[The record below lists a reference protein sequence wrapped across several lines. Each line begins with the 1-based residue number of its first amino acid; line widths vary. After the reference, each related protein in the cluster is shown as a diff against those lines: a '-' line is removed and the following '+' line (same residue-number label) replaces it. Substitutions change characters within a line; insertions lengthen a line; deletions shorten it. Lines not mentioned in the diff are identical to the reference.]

1 MVLTQAFADR
11 REEAVCGGL
20 PRRARQG
27 AALRRRPEPEPNIS
41 VECEPKQGLRQGLD
55 VARLQ
60 EETLALI
67 LGQVWEVAGPP
78 ADNGQAESHR
88 LAPDGP
94 VRLPGSR
101 KDEGVRRPVEACD
114 VFAGNGAMRDDA
126 AAEVGLREARPHA
139 CCVACVR

>member
-1 MVLTQAFADR
+1 MVFTQAFADH
-11 REEAVCGGL
+11 REEAFCGGL
-20 PRRARQG
+20 PRRPRQG
-27 AALRRRPEPEPNIS
+27 AALRRRPEPQPDIS
-41 VECEPKQGLRQGLD
+41 VKCESKQGLRQGLD

-67 LGQVWEVAGPP
+67 LGQVWEVPGPP

-88 LAPDGP
+88 LAPDGS

-101 KDEGVRRPVEACD
+101 EDEGVGRPVETRDA
-114 VFAGNGAMRDDA
+114 FAGNGAMRDDA